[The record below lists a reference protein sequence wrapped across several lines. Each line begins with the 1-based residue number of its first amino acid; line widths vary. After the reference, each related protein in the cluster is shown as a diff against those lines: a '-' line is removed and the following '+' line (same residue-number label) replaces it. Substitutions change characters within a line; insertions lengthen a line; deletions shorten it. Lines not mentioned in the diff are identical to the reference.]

1 MNILK
6 FFLHFKEMDLR
17 TRPFFDL
24 RLAFGEA
31 LEFIQSPSSD
41 EFGDLLWFLGI
52 NNPWSI
58 RKIIWRENFPLDV
71 KYTFLMSY
79 KELSTKGE
87 RQALY
92 RARLATLNMSSNL
105 NNNLENK

>member
-6 FFLHFKEMDLR
+6 FFLHFKEMDQR
-17 TRPFFDL
+17 TRPFFNL

-41 EFGDLLWFLGI
+41 EFGDLL
-52 NNPWSI
+52 
-58 RKIIWRENFPLDV
+58 
-71 KYTFLMSY
+71 
-79 KELSTKGE
+79 
-87 RQALY
+87 